1 MAGTRVMGT
10 IKPYLTKEGNWFVLR
25 YGFER
30 IEGTDT
36 YMYVEH
42 KFIKRPSDDRIRTLI
57 ENYNKE
63 GGNEDADKVINWVDN
78 NYHDYKK

>member
-1 MAGTRVMGT
+1 MAGTRTMGT
-10 IKPYLTKEGNWFVLR
+10 MKPYLIKDGNWFVLR

-30 IEGTDT
+30 IGDSDT
-36 YMYVEH
+36 FMYVEH

-63 GGNEDADKVINWVDN
+63 GGNEDADKVINTI
-78 NYHDYKK
+78 KKGE

>member
-1 MAGTRVMGT
+1 MAGTKFMGGL
-10 IKPYLTKEGNWFVLR
+10 KPYLNKEGNWWVFR

-30 IEGTDT
+30 IGDSDIFI
-36 YMYVEH
+36 YIEH

-63 GGNEDADKVINWVDN
+63 GGNEDADKVINTI
-78 NYHDYKK
+78 KKGE